1 MEKACRRARFFDYQG
16 DSTEFFMSY
25 AANDIDANEGN
36 TAMARMNNP
45 QNGPQNPQK
54 QARKRSLLRY
64 WLLAGAFAFGAAIL
78 IGRLAWLQII
88 KHDEYRIQAANQQL
102 KDVAVTPTR
111 GQIYDANG
119 KVLAKSSIVW
129 TIAADPSQI
138 SALKA
143 EEGDERSA
151 EERRAE
157 RVRTVSADVAGML
170 GLDENEVY
178 DKLIDSESQYEVLAK
193 QVDKP
198 VADQIKEYA
207 SDNNLPITVTQ
218 DTKREY
224 PYGAF
229 AASVLGFMHAD
240 GYGFYGLEAYYEET
254 LAGTPGRLVS
264 IKNGLGAE
272 IANDDREE
280 YPAQD
285 GNSLVLTLDAN
296 IQAIAEKYLE
306 NSVKVNNVSERGVVI
321 VMDVN
326 TGAILA
332 MATKPDFDP
341 NDPMT
346 IYDPERAALLE
357 GLSDEEY
364 TQVQGEERQRQ
375 WKNKAITDLY
385 TPGSVFKLITTSA
398 ALDSGVSTP
407 GTTYYCGGSY
417 QVLPNTKSYT
427 CAEGAAHQWQDM
439 GKVLYNSCNIATI
452 QEALKMGIET
462 FSDYYNAFGFTEK
475 TGIDLPAEQAP
486 YAGISYH
493 PADSMSLIDLAS
505 TSFGQAQKVTPIQ
518 MITAVAAI
526 ANGGYLVQPYI
537 VDKIV
542 DQEGN
547 VVQETEPTIKRQVIS
562 EEVSQQVLQMMEGVV
577 DYGAAGAAGRNA
589 YVAGYHIGGKSG
601 TSEKLDQEKR
611 EDGTYEKVSSF
622 LAVLPV
628 DDPQIAILAF
638 VDEPHAETEYGSML
652 SAPLIGNIISEV
664 APYLGIE
671 MDESLLPSGDVT
683 VPNLVT
689 PNNPSYSQWDLAQVE
704 LNKIGLAHR
713 KVGSGDTVLAQYPEA
728 GTKVAAGTTVYLYT
742 DSTEYTKT
750 TVPDVTGKSAALA
763 SQMLAG
769 SGLNVRISGDENGQV
784 TAQDVAAGTETPM
797 GTVVTIT
804 TAAAADP
811 AQDTSTSTDP
821 ASTDSG
827 GTGETDGTEEG

>member
-1 MEKACRRARFFDYQG
+1 
-16 DSTEFFMSY
+16 
-25 AANDIDANEGN
+25 
-36 TAMARMNNP
+36 MARMNKP
-45 QNGPQNPQK
+45 QNGAKNPK
-54 QARKRSLLRY
+54 KANKRSSLRY
-64 WLLAGAFAFGAAIL
+64 WLLSGAFAFGAAIL
-78 IGRLAWLQII
+78 IGRLAWLQIAM
-88 KHDEYRIQAANQQL
+88 HDEYRIQAANQQL

-138 SALKA
+138 TPLKA
-143 EEGDERSA
+143 AEGDERSA
-151 EERRAE
+151 EERRTE
-157 RVRTVSADVAGML
+157 RVRTVSADVADIL
-170 GLDENEVY
+170 SLDEDEVY
-178 DKLIDSESQYEVLAK
+178 EKLIDDESQYQVLAK

-198 VADQIKEYA
+198 IADQIKEYA
-207 SDNNLPITVTQ
+207 SDNNLPITVSQ

-272 IANDDREE
+272 IANDEREE

-296 IQAIAEKYLE
+296 IQAVAEKYLE
-306 NSVKVNNVSERGVVI
+306 NSVKVNNVTERGVVI

-326 TGAILA
+326 SGAILA

-346 IYDPERAALLE
+346 IYDPERAALLDAA
-357 GLSDEEY
+357 SDEEY
-364 TQVQGEERQRQ
+364 NQVQGAERQRQ
-375 WKNKAITDLY
+375 WKNKAITELY

-398 ALDSGVSTP
+398 ALDAGVSTP

-417 QVLPNTKSYT
+417 QVLPGTKSYT

-452 QEALKMGIET
+452 QEALKLGVET

-486 YAGISYH
+486 YAGISYY

-518 MITAVAAI
+518 MITAASAI

-547 VVQETEPTIKRQVIS
+547 VVQQNEPTVKRQVIS

-601 TSEKLDQEKR
+601 TSEKLDEGER
-611 EDGTYEKVSSF
+611 EGGGFEKVSSF

-652 SAPLIGNIISEV
+652 SAPLIGNIISEI

-671 MDESLLPSGDVT
+671 MDESLLPTGDVT

-713 KVGSGDTVLAQYPEA
+713 KVGNGDTVLAQYPEA

-742 DSTEYTKT
+742 DGTEYTQT

-784 TAQDVAAGTETPM
+784 TAQDVAAGTQTPM

-804 TAAAADP
+804 TAAAAQSDPDADSTADP
-811 AQDTSTSTDP
+811 AAGETGDTG
-821 ASTDSG
+821 A
-827 GTGETDGTEEG
+827 TGEG

>member
-16 DSTEFFMSY
+16 ASTGSAPLR
-25 AANDIDANEGN
+25 AANDTDANEGN

-45 QNGPQNPQK
+45 QNGPQNKP
-54 QARKRSLLRY
+54 RSKRSSLRY
-64 WLLAGAFAFGAAIL
+64 WLLAGAFACGAAIL
-78 IGRLAWLQII
+78 VGRLAWLQIAM
-88 KHDEYRIQAANQQL
+88 HDEYRIQAANQQL

-138 SALKA
+138 SAPKA
-143 EEGDERSA
+143 AEGDERPA

-157 RVRTVSADVAGML
+157 RVRTVSADVAELL

-207 SDNNLPITVTQ
+207 SENNLPITVTQ

-264 IKNGLGAE
+264 IKNGLGDE
-272 IANDDREE
+272 IANDEREE

-364 TQVQGEERQRQ
+364 TQVQGQERQRQ

-407 GTTYYCGGSY
+407 GTNYYCGGSY
-417 QVLPNTKSYT
+417 QVLPGTKPYS
-427 CAEGAAHQWQDM
+427 CAEGANHQWQDM

-452 QEALKMGIET
+452 HEAEKMGIET

-493 PADSMSLIDLAS
+493 PADSMTIVDLAS

-562 EEVSQQVLQMMEGVV
+562 EEVSQQVLKMMEGVV

-601 TSEKLDQEKR
+601 TSEKLDQGER
-611 EDGTYEKVSSF
+611 EGGGYEKVSSF

-704 LNKIGLAHR
+704 LNKIGLSHR
-713 KVGSGDTVLAQYPEA
+713 KVGSGDRVLAQYPEA

-750 TVPDVTGKSAALA
+750 TVPDVTGKSVALA

-804 TAAAADP
+804 AAAAAEP
-811 AQDTSTSTDP
+811 AQDTSTSTDTSS
-821 ASTDSG
+821 ADSG
-827 GTGETDGTEEG
+827 TDTGTDEG

>member
-1 MEKACRRARFFDYQG
+1 
-16 DSTEFFMSY
+16 
-25 AANDIDANEGN
+25 
-36 TAMARMNNP
+36 MARMNNP

-157 RVRTVSADVAGML
+157 RVRTVSADVVGML

-346 IYDPERAALLE
+346 IYDPKRAALLE
-357 GLSDEEY
+357 GLFDEEY

-486 YAGISYH
+486 YAGVSYH

>member
-25 AANDIDANEGN
+25 AVNDTDANEGN
-36 TAMARMNNP
+36 TVMARMNNP

-78 IGRLAWLQII
+78 IGRLAWLQIV

-157 RVRTVSADVAGML
+157 RVRTVSADVASML

-321 VMDVN
+321 IMDVN

-486 YAGISYH
+486 YAGVSYH

>member
-1 MEKACRRARFFDYQG
+1 
-16 DSTEFFMSY
+16 
-25 AANDIDANEGN
+25 
-36 TAMARMNNP
+36 MARMNNP

-78 IGRLAWLQII
+78 IGRLAWLQIV

-157 RVRTVSADVAGML
+157 RVRTVSADVASML

-321 VMDVN
+321 IMDVN

-486 YAGISYH
+486 YAGVSYH

-804 TAAAADP
+804 TAAAADL

>member
-1 MEKACRRARFFDYQG
+1 
-16 DSTEFFMSY
+16 
-25 AANDIDANEGN
+25 
-36 TAMARMNNP
+36 MARMNNP
-45 QNGPQNPQK
+45 QNGSQNKP
-54 QARKRSLLRY
+54 RSKRSSLRY
-64 WLLAGAFAFGAAIL
+64 WLLAGAFACGAAIL
-78 IGRLAWLQII
+78 VGRLAWLQIAM
-88 KHDEYRIQAANQQL
+88 HDEYRIQAANQQL

-138 SALKA
+138 SAPKA
-143 EEGDERSA
+143 AEGDERPA

-157 RVRTVSADVAGML
+157 RVRTVSADVAELL

-207 SDNNLPITVTQ
+207 SENNLPITVTQ

-272 IANDDREE
+272 IANDEREE

-364 TQVQGEERQRQ
+364 TQVQGQERQRQ

-407 GTTYYCGGSY
+407 GTNYYCGGSY
-417 QVLPNTKSYT
+417 QVLPGTKPYS
-427 CAEGAAHQWQDM
+427 CAEGANHQWQDM

-452 QEALKMGIET
+452 HEAEKMGIET

-493 PADSMSLIDLAS
+493 PADSMTIVDLAS

-562 EEVSQQVLQMMEGVV
+562 EEVSQQVLKMMEGVV

-601 TSEKLDQEKR
+601 TSEKLDQGER
-611 EDGTYEKVSSF
+611 EGGGYEKVSSF

-704 LNKIGLAHR
+704 LNKIGLSHR
-713 KVGSGDTVLAQYPEA
+713 KVGSGDRVLAQYPEA

-750 TVPDVTGKSAALA
+750 TVPDVTGKSVALA

-804 TAAAADP
+804 AAAAAER
-811 AQDTSTSTDP
+811 AQDTSTSTDTSS
-821 ASTDSG
+821 ADSG
-827 GTGETDGTEEG
+827 TDTGTDEG

>member
-25 AANDIDANEGN
+25 AANDTDANEGN

-78 IGRLAWLQII
+78 IGRLAWLQIV

-157 RVRTVSADVAGML
+157 RVRTVSADVASML

-321 VMDVN
+321 IMDVN

-486 YAGISYH
+486 YAGVSYH

>member
-1 MEKACRRARFFDYQG
+1 
-16 DSTEFFMSY
+16 
-25 AANDIDANEGN
+25 
-36 TAMARMNNP
+36 MARMNNP
-45 QNGPQNPQK
+45 QNGPQNKP
-54 QARKRSLLRY
+54 RSKRSSLRY
-64 WLLAGAFAFGAAIL
+64 WLLAGAFACGAAIL
-78 IGRLAWLQII
+78 VGRLAWLQIAM
-88 KHDEYRIQAANQQL
+88 HDEYRIQAANQQL

-138 SALKA
+138 SAPKA
-143 EEGDERSA
+143 AEGDERPA

-157 RVRTVSADVAGML
+157 RVRTVSADVAELL

-207 SDNNLPITVTQ
+207 SENNLPITVTQ

-272 IANDDREE
+272 IANDEREE

-364 TQVQGEERQRQ
+364 TQVQGQERQRQ

-407 GTTYYCGGSY
+407 GTNYYCGGSY
-417 QVLPNTKSYT
+417 QVLPGTKPYS
-427 CAEGAAHQWQDM
+427 CAEGANHQWQDM

-452 QEALKMGIET
+452 HEAEKMGIET
-462 FSDYYNAFGFTEK
+462 FSDYYNASGFTEK

-493 PADSMSLIDLAS
+493 PADSMTIVDLAS

-562 EEVSQQVLQMMEGVV
+562 EEVSQQVLKMMEGVV

-589 YVAGYHIGGKSG
+589 YVAGYHIGGKPG
-601 TSEKLDQEKR
+601 TSEKLDQGER
-611 EDGTYEKVSSF
+611 EGGGYEKVSSF

-704 LNKIGLAHR
+704 LNKIGLSHR
-713 KVGSGDTVLAQYPEA
+713 KVGSGDRVLAQYPEA

-750 TVPDVTGKSAALA
+750 AVPDVTGKSVALA

-804 TAAAADP
+804 AAAAAEP
-811 AQDTSTSTDP
+811 AQDTSTSTDTSS
-821 ASTDSG
+821 ADSG
-827 GTGETDGTEEG
+827 TDTGTDEG

>member
-1 MEKACRRARFFDYQG
+1 
-16 DSTEFFMSY
+16 
-25 AANDIDANEGN
+25 
-36 TAMARMNNP
+36 MARMNNP
-45 QNGPQNPQK
+45 QNGPQDPQK
-54 QARKRSLLRY
+54 KKIRRSLLRY
-64 WLLAGAFAFGAAIL
+64 WLLAGAFTVGAAIL
-78 IGRLAWLQII
+78 IGRLAWLQIAM
-88 KHDEYRIQAANQQL
+88 HDEYRIQAANQQL

-138 SALKA
+138 SAPKA
-143 EEGDERSA
+143 EEGDGRPA

-157 RVRTVSADVAGML
+157 RVHTVSADVAGML

-178 DKLIDSESQYEVLAK
+178 EKLIDTESQYEVLAR

-198 VADQIKEYA
+198 IADQIKEYA
-207 SDNNLPITVTQ
+207 SENSLPITVTQ

-272 IANDDREE
+272 IANDEREE

-346 IYDPERAALLE
+346 IYDPERAAPLE

-364 TQVQGEERQRQ
+364 TQVQGQERQRQ

-493 PADSMSLIDLAS
+493 PEDSMSLIDLAS

-547 VVQETEPTIKRQVIS
+547 VVQQTEPTIKRQVIS

-784 TAQDVAAGTETPM
+784 TSQDVTAGTETPM

-811 AQDTSTSTDP
+811 TQDTS
-821 ASTDSG
+821 ASTDAVSSDFG
-827 GTGETDGTEEG
+827 TDAGTDAGTDGTGEG

>member
-1 MEKACRRARFFDYQG
+1 
-16 DSTEFFMSY
+16 
-25 AANDIDANEGN
+25 
-36 TAMARMNNP
+36 MARMNNP

-346 IYDPERAALLE
+346 IYAPERAALLE
-357 GLSDEEY
+357 GLFDEEY

-486 YAGISYH
+486 YAGVSYH

-827 GTGETDGTEEG
+827 GTGERDGTEEG

>member
-1 MEKACRRARFFDYQG
+1 
-16 DSTEFFMSY
+16 
-25 AANDIDANEGN
+25 
-36 TAMARMNNP
+36 MARMNNP
-45 QNGPQNPQK
+45 QNGPQDPQK
-54 QARKRSLLRY
+54 KKSRRSLLRY
-64 WLLAGAFAFGAAIL
+64 WLLAGAFTAGAAIL
-78 IGRLAWLQII
+78 IGRLAWLQIAM
-88 KHDEYRIQAANQQL
+88 HDEYRIQAANQQL

-138 SALKA
+138 SAPKA
-143 EEGDERSA
+143 EEGDERPA

-178 DKLIDSESQYEVLAK
+178 EKLIDTESQYEVLAK

-198 VADQIKEYA
+198 IADQIKEYA
-207 SDNNLPITVTQ
+207 SENSLPITVTQ

-272 IANDDREE
+272 IANDEREE

-364 TQVQGEERQRQ
+364 TQVQGQERQRQ

-493 PADSMSLIDLAS
+493 PEDSMSLIDLAS

-547 VVQETEPTIKRQVIS
+547 VVQQTEPTIKRQVIS

-784 TAQDVAAGTETPM
+784 TSQDVTAGTETPM

-804 TAAAADP
+804 TVAAADP
-811 AQDTSTSTDP
+811 AQDTS
-821 ASTDSG
+821 ASTDAASSDSG
-827 GTGETDGTEEG
+827 TDAGTDGTGEG

>member
-25 AANDIDANEGN
+25 AANDTDANEGN

-78 IGRLAWLQII
+78 IGRLAWLQIV

-157 RVRTVSADVAGML
+157 RVRTVSADVASML

-321 VMDVN
+321 IMDVN

-486 YAGISYH
+486 YAGVSYH

-577 DYGAAGAAGRNA
+577 DYGVAGAAGRNA

>member
-1 MEKACRRARFFDYQG
+1 
-16 DSTEFFMSY
+16 
-25 AANDIDANEGN
+25 
-36 TAMARMNNP
+36 MARMNNP

-78 IGRLAWLQII
+78 IGRLAWLQIV

-346 IYDPERAALLE
+346 IYDPKRAALLE
-357 GLSDEEY
+357 GLFDEEY

-486 YAGISYH
+486 YAGVSYH

>member
-1 MEKACRRARFFDYQG
+1 
-16 DSTEFFMSY
+16 
-25 AANDIDANEGN
+25 
-36 TAMARMNNP
+36 MARMMN
-45 QNGPQNPQK
+45 PQNPQK
-54 QARKRSLLRY
+54 QPPKRSSLRY

-78 IGRLAWLQII
+78 IGRLAWLQIA

-143 EEGDERSA
+143 AEGDERPA

-157 RVRTVSADVAGML
+157 RVRTVSADVAGIL

-178 DKLIDSESQYEVLAK
+178 DKLIDSESQYQVLAK

-207 SDNNLPITVTQ
+207 SENNLPITVTQ

-321 VMDVN
+321 IMDVN

-346 IYDPERAALLE
+346 IYDPQRAALLE

-486 YAGISYH
+486 YAGVSYH

-562 EEVSQQVLQMMEGVV
+562 EEVSQQVLTMMEGVV

-589 YVAGYHIGGKSG
+589 YVAGYHIGGKPG
-601 TSEKLDQEKR
+601 TSEKLDQGER
-611 EDGTYEKVSSF
+611 EGGGYEKVSSF

-804 TAAAADP
+804 AAAAAEP
-811 AQDTSTSTDP
+811 AQDAGTSAD
-821 ASTDSG
+821 ASSADSG
-827 GTGETDGTEEG
+827 TDAGTDEGGENGEG

>member
-1 MEKACRRARFFDYQG
+1 
-16 DSTEFFMSY
+16 
-25 AANDIDANEGN
+25 
-36 TAMARMNNP
+36 MARMNNP
-45 QNGPQNPQK
+45 QNGPQNKP
-54 QARKRSLLRY
+54 RSKRSSLRY
-64 WLLAGAFAFGAAIL
+64 WLLAGAFACGAAIL
-78 IGRLAWLQII
+78 VGRLAWLQIAM
-88 KHDEYRIQAANQQL
+88 HDEYRIQAANQQL

-138 SALKA
+138 SAPKA
-143 EEGDERSA
+143 EEGDERPA

-157 RVRTVSADVAGML
+157 RVRTVSADVAGIL
-170 GLDENEVY
+170 SLDENEVY
-178 DKLIDSESQYEVLAK
+178 EKLIDTESQYEVLAK

-198 VADQIKEYA
+198 IADQIKDYA
-207 SDNNLPITVTQ
+207 DENNLPITVTQ
-218 DTKREY
+218 DSKREY

-272 IANDDREE
+272 IANDEREE

-357 GLSDEEY
+357 GLSGDEY

-398 ALDSGVSTP
+398 ALDSGMSTP
-407 GTTYYCGGSY
+407 GTTYFCGGSY

-427 CAEGAAHQWQDM
+427 CAEGAAHQWQNM

-486 YAGISYH
+486 YAGVSYH
-493 PADSMSLIDLAS
+493 PEDSMTLIDLAS

-547 VVQETEPTIKRQVIS
+547 VVQETEPTVKRQVIS
-562 EEVSQQVLQMMEGVV
+562 EEVSQQVLKMMEGVV

-601 TSEKLDQEKR
+601 TSEKLDQDPR

-704 LNKIGLAHR
+704 LNKIGFSHR
-713 KVGSGDTVLAQYPEA
+713 KVGSGDRVLAQYPEA

-750 TVPDVTGKSAALA
+750 TVPDVTGKSVALA

-804 TAAAADP
+804 AAAAAEP
-811 AQDTSTSTDP
+811 VQDTSTSTDTSS
-821 ASTDSG
+821 ADSG
-827 GTGETDGTEEG
+827 TDTGTDEG

>member
-1 MEKACRRARFFDYQG
+1 
-16 DSTEFFMSY
+16 
-25 AANDIDANEGN
+25 
-36 TAMARMNNP
+36 MARMNNP
-45 QNGPQNPQK
+45 QNGPQNKP
-54 QARKRSLLRY
+54 RSKRSSLRY
-64 WLLAGAFAFGAAIL
+64 WLLAGAFACGAAIL
-78 IGRLAWLQII
+78 VGRLAWLQIAM
-88 KHDEYRIQAANQQL
+88 HDEYRIQAANQQL

-138 SALKA
+138 SAPKA
-143 EEGDERSA
+143 AEGDERPA

-157 RVRTVSADVAGML
+157 RVRTVSADVAELL

-207 SDNNLPITVTQ
+207 SENNLPITVTQ

-272 IANDDREE
+272 IANDEREE

-364 TQVQGEERQRQ
+364 TQVQGQERQRQ

-407 GTTYYCGGSY
+407 GTNYYCGGSY
-417 QVLPNTKSYT
+417 QVLPGTKPYS
-427 CAEGAAHQWQDM
+427 CAEGANHQWQDM

-452 QEALKMGIET
+452 HEAEKMGIET

-493 PADSMSLIDLAS
+493 PADSMTIVDLAS

-562 EEVSQQVLQMMEGVV
+562 EEVSQQVLKMMEGVV

-589 YVAGYHIGGKSG
+589 YVAGYHIGGKPG
-601 TSEKLDQEKR
+601 TSEKLDQGER
-611 EDGTYEKVSSF
+611 EGGGYEKVSSF

-704 LNKIGLAHR
+704 LNKIGFSHR
-713 KVGSGDTVLAQYPEA
+713 KVGSGDRVLAQYPEA

-750 TVPDVTGKSAALA
+750 TVPDVTGKSVALA

-804 TAAAADP
+804 AAAAAEP
-811 AQDTSTSTDP
+811 AQDTSTSTDTSS
-821 ASTDSG
+821 ADSG
-827 GTGETDGTEEG
+827 TDTGTDEG

>member
-1 MEKACRRARFFDYQG
+1 
-16 DSTEFFMSY
+16 
-25 AANDIDANEGN
+25 
-36 TAMARMNNP
+36 MARMNNP

-78 IGRLAWLQII
+78 IGRLAWLQIV

-157 RVRTVSADVAGML
+157 RVRTVSVDVAGML

-178 DKLIDSESQYEVLAK
+178 DKLIDSESQYEVVAK

-321 VMDVN
+321 IMDVN

-486 YAGISYH
+486 YAGVSYH

>member
-1 MEKACRRARFFDYQG
+1 
-16 DSTEFFMSY
+16 
-25 AANDIDANEGN
+25 
-36 TAMARMNNP
+36 MARMMN
-45 QNGPQNPQK
+45 PQNPQK
-54 QARKRSLLRY
+54 QPPKRSSLRY

-78 IGRLAWLQII
+78 IGRLAWLQIA

-143 EEGDERSA
+143 AEGDERPA

-157 RVRTVSADVAGML
+157 RVRTVSADVAGIL

-178 DKLIDSESQYEVLAK
+178 DKLIDSESQYQVLAK

-207 SDNNLPITVTQ
+207 SENNLPITVTQ

-272 IANDDREE
+272 IANDEREE

-306 NSVKVNNVSERGVVI
+306 NSVKVNNVTERGVVI

-346 IYDPERAALLE
+346 IYDPQRAALLE

-364 TQVQGEERQRQ
+364 TQVQGSERQRQ
-375 WKNKAITDLY
+375 WKNKAITELY

-417 QVLPNTKSYT
+417 QVLPGTQPYS
-427 CAEGAAHQWQDM
+427 CAEGANHQWQDM

-452 QEALKMGIET
+452 HEAEKMGIET

-493 PADSMSLIDLAS
+493 SADTMTIIDLAS

-518 MITAVAAI
+518 MITAVAAV

-562 EEVSQQVLQMMEGVV
+562 EEVSQQVLKMMEGVV

-589 YVAGYHIGGKSG
+589 YVAGYHIGGKAG
-601 TSEKLDQEKR
+601 TSEKLDQGER
-611 EDGTYEKVSSF
+611 EGGGYEKVSSF

-763 SQMLAG
+763 SQMLVG

-804 TAAAADP
+804 AAAAAEPVQD
-811 AQDTSTSTDP
+811 ADTSAD
-821 ASTDSG
+821 ASSADSG
-827 GTGETDGTEEG
+827 TDAGTDEGGENGEG

>member
-1 MEKACRRARFFDYQG
+1 M
-16 DSTEFFMSY
+16 
-25 AANDIDANEGN
+25 
-36 TAMARMNNP
+36 
-45 QNGPQNPQK
+45 
-54 QARKRSLLRY
+54 
-64 WLLAGAFAFGAAIL
+64 
-78 IGRLAWLQII
+78 
-88 KHDEYRIQAANQQL
+88 
-102 KDVAVTPTR
+102 
-111 GQIYDANG
+111 
-119 KVLAKSSIVW
+119 
-129 TIAADPSQI
+129 
-138 SALKA
+138 
-143 EEGDERSA
+143 
-151 EERRAE
+151 
-157 RVRTVSADVAGML
+157 
-170 GLDENEVY
+170 
-178 DKLIDSESQYEVLAK
+178 
-193 QVDKP
+193 
-198 VADQIKEYA
+198 ADQIKEYA
-207 SDNNLPITVTQ
+207 SENNLPITVTQ

-272 IANDDREE
+272 IANDEREE

-364 TQVQGEERQRQ
+364 TQVQGQERQRQ

-398 ALDSGVSTP
+398 ALDSGASAP
-407 GTTYYCGGSY
+407 GTNYYCGGSY
-417 QVLPNTKSYT
+417 QVLPGTKPYS
-427 CAEGAAHQWQDM
+427 CAEGANHQWQDM

-452 QEALKMGIET
+452 HEAEKMGIET

-493 PADSMSLIDLAS
+493 PADSMTIVDLAS

-562 EEVSQQVLQMMEGVV
+562 EEVSQQVLKMMEGVV

-589 YVAGYHIGGKSG
+589 YVAGYHIGGKPG
-601 TSEKLDQEKR
+601 TSEKLDQGER
-611 EDGTYEKVSSF
+611 EGGGYEKVSSF

-704 LNKIGLAHR
+704 LNKIGLSHR
-713 KVGSGDTVLAQYPEA
+713 KVGSGDRVLAQYPEA

-750 TVPDVTGKSAALA
+750 TVPDVTGKSVALA

-804 TAAAADP
+804 AAAAAEP
-811 AQDTSTSTDP
+811 AQDTSTSTDTSS
-821 ASTDSG
+821 ADSG
-827 GTGETDGTEEG
+827 TDTGTDEG

>member
-1 MEKACRRARFFDYQG
+1 
-16 DSTEFFMSY
+16 
-25 AANDIDANEGN
+25 
-36 TAMARMNNP
+36 MARMNNP

-78 IGRLAWLQII
+78 IGRLAWLQIV

-157 RVRTVSADVAGML
+157 RVRIVSADVASML

-321 VMDVN
+321 IMDVN

-346 IYDPERAALLE
+346 IYDPQRAALLE

-486 YAGISYH
+486 YAGVSYH

-811 AQDTSTSTDP
+811 AQDTSTSTDQT
-821 ASTDSG
+821 STDSG

>member
-25 AANDIDANEGN
+25 AANDTDANEGN

-321 VMDVN
+321 IMDVN

-486 YAGISYH
+486 YAGVSYH
-493 PADSMSLIDLAS
+493 PANSMSLIDLAS

-827 GTGETDGTEEG
+827 GTGERDGTEEG

>member
-1 MEKACRRARFFDYQG
+1 
-16 DSTEFFMSY
+16 
-25 AANDIDANEGN
+25 
-36 TAMARMNNP
+36 MARMNNP
-45 QNGPQNPQK
+45 QNGPQNKP
-54 QARKRSLLRY
+54 RSKRSSLRY
-64 WLLAGAFAFGAAIL
+64 WLLAGAFACGAAIL
-78 IGRLAWLQII
+78 VGRLAWLQIAM
-88 KHDEYRIQAANQQL
+88 HDEYRIQAANQQL

-138 SALKA
+138 SAPKA
-143 EEGDERSA
+143 AEGDERPA

-157 RVRTVSADVAGML
+157 RVRTVSADVAELL

-207 SDNNLPITVTQ
+207 SENNLPITVTQ

-272 IANDDREE
+272 IANDEREE

-364 TQVQGEERQRQ
+364 TQVQGQERQRQ

-407 GTTYYCGGSY
+407 GTNYYCGGSY
-417 QVLPNTKSYT
+417 QVLPGTKPYS
-427 CAEGAAHQWQDM
+427 CAEGANHQWQDM

-452 QEALKMGIET
+452 HEAEKMGIET

-493 PADSMSLIDLAS
+493 PADSMTIVDLAS

-562 EEVSQQVLQMMEGVV
+562 EEVSQQVLKMMEGVV

-589 YVAGYHIGGKSG
+589 YVAGYHIGGKAG
-601 TSEKLDQEKR
+601 TSEKLDQGER
-611 EDGTYEKVSSF
+611 EGGGYEKVSSF

-704 LNKIGLAHR
+704 LNKIGLSHR
-713 KVGSGDTVLAQYPEA
+713 KVGSGDRVLAQYPEA

-750 TVPDVTGKSAALA
+750 TVPDVTGKSVALA

-804 TAAAADP
+804 AAAAAER
-811 AQDTSTSTDP
+811 AQDTSTSTDTSS
-821 ASTDSG
+821 ADSG
-827 GTGETDGTEEG
+827 TDTGTDEG

>member
-1 MEKACRRARFFDYQG
+1 MNKN
-16 DSTEFFMSY
+16 T
-25 AANDIDANEGN
+25 NE
-36 TAMARMNNP
+36 P
-45 QNGPQNPQK
+45 SNGVN
-54 QARKRSLLRY
+54 RSLKVRSY
-64 WLLAGAFAFGAAIL
+64 VLLGLFLAVGCGLL
-78 IGRLAWLQII
+78 IWRLYTWQIVR
-88 KHDEYRIQAANQQL
+88 HDEMLNAAASQQM
-102 KDVAVTPTR
+102 KDMTITPQR
-111 GQIYDANG
+111 GQIYDATG

-138 SALKA
+138 SAPKA
-143 EEGDERSA
+143 EEGDERPA

-178 DKLIDSESQYEVLAK
+178 EKLIDTESQYEVLAR

-198 VADQIKEYA
+198 IADQIKEYA
-207 SDNNLPITVTQ
+207 SENSLPITVTQ

-272 IANDDREE
+272 IANDEREE

-364 TQVQGEERQRQ
+364 TQVQGQERQRQ

-417 QVLPNTKSYT
+417 QVLPGTKPYS
-427 CAEGAAHQWQDM
+427 CAEGANHQWQDM

-452 QEALKMGIET
+452 HEAEKMGIET

-486 YAGISYH
+486 YAGVSYH
-493 PADSMSLIDLAS
+493 PEDSMTLIDLAS

-518 MITAVAAI
+518 MITAAAAI

-547 VVQETEPTIKRQVIS
+547 VVQQTEPAIKRQVIS
-562 EEVSQQVLQMMEGVV
+562 EEVSQQVLKMMEGVV

-601 TSEKLDQEKR
+601 TSEKLDQDPR

-728 GTKVAAGTTVYLYT
+728 GTRVAAGTTVYLYT

-784 TAQDVAAGTETPM
+784 TSQDVTAGTETPM

-811 AQDTSTSTDP
+811 TQDTS
-821 ASTDSG
+821 ASTDAASSDSG
-827 GTGETDGTEEG
+827 TDAGTDGTGEG

>member
-1 MEKACRRARFFDYQG
+1 MEKACRRARFFDYQE
-16 DSTEFFMSY
+16 DSTEFSMSY
-25 AANDIDANEGN
+25 AANDTDANEGN

-78 IGRLAWLQII
+78 IGRLAWLQIV

-157 RVRTVSADVAGML
+157 RVRTVSADVASML

-321 VMDVN
+321 IMDVN

-398 ALDSGVSTP
+398 TLDSGVSTP

-486 YAGISYH
+486 YAGVSYH

-804 TAAAADP
+804 TAATADP

>member
-1 MEKACRRARFFDYQG
+1 
-16 DSTEFFMSY
+16 
-25 AANDIDANEGN
+25 
-36 TAMARMNNP
+36 MARMNNP
-45 QNGPQNPQK
+45 QNGPQNKP
-54 QARKRSLLRY
+54 RSKRSSLRY
-64 WLLAGAFAFGAAIL
+64 WLLAGAFACGAAIL
-78 IGRLAWLQII
+78 VGRLAWLQIAM
-88 KHDEYRIQAANQQL
+88 HDEYRIQAANQQL

-138 SALKA
+138 SAPKA
-143 EEGDERSA
+143 AEGDERPA

-157 RVRTVSADVAGML
+157 RVRTVSADVAELL

-207 SDNNLPITVTQ
+207 SENNLPITVTQ

-272 IANDDREE
+272 IANDEREE

-364 TQVQGEERQRQ
+364 TQVQGQERQRQ

-407 GTTYYCGGSY
+407 GTNYYCGGSY
-417 QVLPNTKSYT
+417 QVLPGTKPYS
-427 CAEGAAHQWQDM
+427 CAEGANHQWQDM

-452 QEALKMGIET
+452 HEAEKMGIET

-493 PADSMSLIDLAS
+493 PADSMTIVDLAS

-562 EEVSQQVLQMMEGVV
+562 EEDSQQVLKMMEGVV

-589 YVAGYHIGGKSG
+589 YVAGYHIGGKPG
-601 TSEKLDQEKR
+601 TSEKLDQGER
-611 EDGTYEKVSSF
+611 EGGGYEKVSSF

-704 LNKIGLAHR
+704 LNKIGLSHR
-713 KVGSGDTVLAQYPEA
+713 KVGSGDRVLAQYPEA

-750 TVPDVTGKSAALA
+750 TVPDVTGKSVALA

-769 SGLNVRISGDENGQV
+769 SGLNVRISGDENGHV

-804 TAAAADP
+804 AAAAAEP
-811 AQDTSTSTDP
+811 AQDTSTSTDTSS
-821 ASTDSG
+821 ADSG
-827 GTGETDGTEEG
+827 TDTGTDEG

>member
-1 MEKACRRARFFDYQG
+1 
-16 DSTEFFMSY
+16 
-25 AANDIDANEGN
+25 
-36 TAMARMNNP
+36 MARMNNP
-45 QNGPQNPQK
+45 QNGPQNKP
-54 QARKRSLLRY
+54 RSKRSSLRY
-64 WLLAGAFAFGAAIL
+64 WLLAGAFACGAAIL
-78 IGRLAWLQII
+78 VGRLAWLQIAM
-88 KHDEYRIQAANQQL
+88 HDEYRIQAANQQL

-138 SALKA
+138 SAPKA
-143 EEGDERSA
+143 AEGDERPA

-157 RVRTVSADVAGML
+157 RVRTVSADVAELL

-207 SDNNLPITVTQ
+207 SENNLPITVTQ

-272 IANDDREE
+272 IANDEREE

-364 TQVQGEERQRQ
+364 TQVQGQERQRQ

-407 GTTYYCGGSY
+407 GTNYYCGGSY
-417 QVLPNTKSYT
+417 QVLPGTKPYS
-427 CAEGAAHQWQDM
+427 CAEGANHQWQDM

-452 QEALKMGIET
+452 HEAEKMGIET

-493 PADSMSLIDLAS
+493 PADSMTIVDLAS

-562 EEVSQQVLQMMEGVV
+562 EEDSQQVLKMMEGVV

-601 TSEKLDQEKR
+601 TSEKLDQGER
-611 EDGTYEKVSSF
+611 EGGGYEKVSSF

-704 LNKIGLAHR
+704 LNKIGLSHR
-713 KVGSGDTVLAQYPEA
+713 KVGSGDRVLAQYPEA

-750 TVPDVTGKSAALA
+750 TVPDVTGKSVALA

-804 TAAAADP
+804 AAAAAEP
-811 AQDTSTSTDP
+811 AQDTSTSTDTSS
-821 ASTDSG
+821 ADSG
-827 GTGETDGTEEG
+827 TDTGTDEG

>member
-1 MEKACRRARFFDYQG
+1 
-16 DSTEFFMSY
+16 
-25 AANDIDANEGN
+25 
-36 TAMARMNNP
+36 MARMNNP

-54 QARKRSLLRY
+54 QARKRSVLRY

-78 IGRLAWLQII
+78 IGRLAWLQIV

-321 VMDVN
+321 IMDVN

-486 YAGISYH
+486 YAGVSYH

>member
-1 MEKACRRARFFDYQG
+1 
-16 DSTEFFMSY
+16 
-25 AANDIDANEGN
+25 
-36 TAMARMNNP
+36 MARMNNP
-45 QNGPQNPQK
+45 QNGPQNKP
-54 QARKRSLLRY
+54 RSKRSSLRY
-64 WLLAGAFAFGAAIL
+64 WLLAGAFACGAAIL
-78 IGRLAWLQII
+78 VGRLAWLQIAM
-88 KHDEYRIQAANQQL
+88 HDEYRIQAANQQL

-138 SALKA
+138 SAPKA
-143 EEGDERSA
+143 AEGDERPA

-157 RVRTVSADVAGML
+157 RVRTVSADVAELL

-207 SDNNLPITVTQ
+207 SENNLPITVTQ

-272 IANDDREE
+272 IANDEREE

-364 TQVQGEERQRQ
+364 TQVQGQERQRQ

-407 GTTYYCGGSY
+407 GTNYYCGGSY
-417 QVLPNTKSYT
+417 QVLPGTKPYS
-427 CAEGAAHQWQDM
+427 CAEGANHQWQDM

-452 QEALKMGIET
+452 HEAEKMGIET

-493 PADSMSLIDLAS
+493 PADSMTIVDLAS

-562 EEVSQQVLQMMEGVV
+562 EEVSQQVLKMMEGVV

-589 YVAGYHIGGKSG
+589 YVAGYHIGGKPG
-601 TSEKLDQEKR
+601 TSEKLDQGER
-611 EDGTYEKVSSF
+611 EGGGYEKVSSF

-704 LNKIGLAHR
+704 LNKIGLSHR
-713 KVGSGDTVLAQYPEA
+713 KVGSGDRVLAQYPEA

-750 TVPDVTGKSAALA
+750 TVPDVTGKSVALA

-804 TAAAADP
+804 AAAAAEP
-811 AQDTSTSTDP
+811 AQDTSTSTDTSS
-821 ASTDSG
+821 ADSG
-827 GTGETDGTEEG
+827 TDTGTDEG

>member
-1 MEKACRRARFFDYQG
+1 
-16 DSTEFFMSY
+16 
-25 AANDIDANEGN
+25 
-36 TAMARMNNP
+36 MARMNNP

-78 IGRLAWLQII
+78 IGRLAWLQIV

-321 VMDVN
+321 IMDVN

-486 YAGISYH
+486 YAGVSYH
-493 PADSMSLIDLAS
+493 PAGSMSLIDLAS

-804 TAAAADP
+804 TVAAADP

-821 ASTDSG
+821 ASPDSG

>member
-1 MEKACRRARFFDYQG
+1 
-16 DSTEFFMSY
+16 
-25 AANDIDANEGN
+25 
-36 TAMARMNNP
+36 MARMNNP

-78 IGRLAWLQII
+78 IGRLAWLQIV

-321 VMDVN
+321 IMDVN

-486 YAGISYH
+486 YAGVSYH
-493 PADSMSLIDLAS
+493 PANSMSLIDLAS

-589 YVAGYHIGGKSG
+589 YVAGYHIGGKPG

-804 TAAAADP
+804 TVAAADP

-821 ASTDSG
+821 ASPDSG

>member
-1 MEKACRRARFFDYQG
+1 
-16 DSTEFFMSY
+16 
-25 AANDIDANEGN
+25 
-36 TAMARMNNP
+36 MARMNNP

-321 VMDVN
+321 IMDVN

-486 YAGISYH
+486 YAGVSYH
-493 PADSMSLIDLAS
+493 PAGSMSLIDLAS